1 MKKCNDETIN
11 PRLKSILDEIK
22 TVPPRDLRRVAQ
34 GRALFLA
41 QAARTRQELSRY
53 PDLNLAGWLGRTWK
67 GYSTASITLAIIII
81 LGIMVAGGGTVY
93 AAQDS
98 LPNEVL
104 YPIKILSEDVRVE
117 LAPSQQAE
125 LDLLLEFSQ
134 RRGEEIVA
142 LVSLQITPNEN
153 VQTRFEQQI
162 QQALQIAGN
171 MDDTGTVESLTRIH
185 ETMTIQLKE
194 IEYLR
199 AKTEG
204 KTALL
209 LTDLQDWIK
218 NRLLLVENG
227 MADPEG
233 FRQKF
238 KNELQNGNIWVTPG
252 STQSGQYPGGWNTP
266 EPQATPTSTEP
277 QPTMH
282 GAQPTPQ
289 GPGPQPSPQEPK
301 STPHGPKPTPH
312 GPKPTPKKSGPH

>member
-1 MKKCNDETIN
+1 MKKRNDEMIN

-22 TVPPRDLRRVAQ
+22 TVPPRDPRRVAQ
-34 GRALFLA
+34 GRARFLA

-53 PDLNLAGWLGRTWK
+53 PNLCLEEWLGRTWK
-67 GYSTASITLAIIII
+67 GYSTALITLAIIII
-81 LGIMVAGGGTVY
+81 LGIMVTGGGTVY

-98 LPNEVL
+98 LPNEPL

-117 LAPSQQAE
+117 LARSQQAE

-142 LVSLQITPNEN
+142 LVSLHITPSEN
-153 VQTRFEQQI
+153 VHTRFELQI

-171 MDDTGTVESLTRIH
+171 MDDTGTVESLNRIR
-185 ETMTIQLKE
+185 ETLMIQLKK
-194 IEYLR
+194 IEYIR

-204 KTALL
+204 KTAQI
-209 LTDLQDWIK
+209 LTDLHNWII

-227 MADPEG
+227 IADPEG

-238 KNELQNGNIWVTPG
+238 QNELQNGNIWATP
-252 STQSGQYPGGWNTP
+252 SSNQSGQYPGVRNTP

-277 QPTMH
+277 QPTIP
-282 GAQPTPQ
+282 GSQPTPQ
-289 GPGPQPSPQEPK
+289 GPGPQPSPAEPK

-312 GPKPTPKKSGPH
+312 GPKPTPKRSGPH